1 MTRSRERVAPLT
13 LVVAVATFC
22 VCVCTLAV
30 TAVVLHTNGRI
41 GASTWQVLVA
51 GAPMASLLAIAAGS
65 VAARYARILRLLRA
79 DAVHRLHEPSA
90 PVGAGT
96 LKVPDWAGAEL
107 AELAR
112 TLDALQL
119 RVRMSDEVAERHRRS
134 AETASAGMFELL
146 SGLVAAEEGARGQL
160 AAELHDT
167 VAQSLM
173 TARSMLSDV
182 NGDVPQAAELVAEA
196 EDQVRAGMARTLP
209 PALRAGDPPGAAEA
223 LRDDALAAAVEA
235 LRDDLENRYGLVVT
249 VAWPTTAYP
258 LPLVTAVTVYRFFQ
272 EALLNV
278 VKHADVDAARAELRV
293 DEEWVVASVTDEG
306 PGFDPDQVHSERGR
320 HVGLGLLRE
329 RARLVGGSLEV
340 GSWPA
345 SGTTL
350 TLRLPRGAAGASGLL
365 PMQRAPQIG
374 RPTDSVA

>member
-1 MTRSRERVAPLT
+1 MSRSRERVAPLT
-13 LVVAVATFC
+13 LVVGLATFC

-30 TAVVLHTNGRI
+30 AAVVLHTNGRM

-51 GAPMASLLAIAAGS
+51 GAPMALLLAIAARP
-65 VAARYARILRLLRA
+65 VAARYAGVRRRLRA
-79 DAVHRLHEPSA
+79 DAVPRLHEPSA

-119 RVRMSDEVAERHRRS
+119 RVRMSDEVAEWHRRS

-167 VAQSLM
+167 VAQSLSM
-173 TARSMLSDV
+173 ARLHLAV
-182 NGDVPQAAELVAEA
+182 GDPDSLRSAQVFLEDAEE
-196 EDQVRAGMARTLP
+196 QVRAVMARTRP
-209 PALRAGDPPGAAEA
+209 PALRDGDLASAIGH
-223 LRDDALAAAVEA
+223 LRLDMGS
-235 LRDDLENRYGLVVT
+235 RYGLT
-249 VAWPTTAYP
+249 VRVEWPESPYP
-258 LPLVTAVTVYRFFQ
+258 LPLASAVTVYRFFQ

-278 VKHADVDAARAELRV
+278 VKHADVDDA
-293 DEEWVVASVTDEG
+293 VVTLEVLEDAVIASVRDLG
-306 PGFDPDQVHSERGR
+306 PGFDPAAVRPDRGR

-329 RARLVGGSLEV
+329 RA
-340 GSWPA
+340 
-345 SGTTL
+345 
-350 TLRLPRGAAGASGLL
+350 
-365 PMQRAPQIG
+365 
-374 RPTDSVA
+374 

>member
-1 MTRSRERVAPLT
+1 MSRPRPRVAPLT
-13 LVVAVATFC
+13 SVVGLATFC
-22 VCVCTLAV
+22 VCVGTLAV
-30 TAVVLHTNGRI
+30 TAVVLHTNGRM

-51 GAPMASLLAIAAGS
+51 GAPMALLLAIAAGS
-65 VAARYARILRLLRA
+65 VAARYARLLRLLRA

-173 TARSMLSDV
+173 TASSMLADV
-182 NGDVPQAAELVAEA
+182 DGDVPRAAELVAEA
-196 EDQVRAGMARTLP
+196 EDQVRAVMARTRA
-209 PALRAGDPPGAAEA
+209 PALRDGD
-223 LRDDALAAAVEA
+223 LARAVDA
-235 LRDDLENRYGLVVT
+235 LRDDLENRYGLAVV
-249 VAWPTTAYP
+249 VAWPTQPYP
-258 LPLVTAVTVYRFFQ
+258 LPLVPAVTVYRFFQ

-278 VKHADVDAARAELRV
+278 VKHADVDDATVSLQVLE
-293 DEEWVVASVTDEG
+293 DSVIAQVRDAG
-306 PGFDPDQVHSERGR
+306 PGFAPAAVRPDRGR

-329 RARLVGGSLEV
+329 RARPSGGALDVDSQR
-340 GSWPA
+340 GK
-345 SGTTL
+345 GTAL
-350 TLRLPRGAAGASGLL
+350 TLRLPRPGSAVVPPEELL
-365 PMQRAPQIG
+365 QALP
-374 RPTDSVA
+374 

>member
-1 MTRSRERVAPLT
+1 MSRSRERVAPLT
-13 LVVAVATFC
+13 LVVGLATFC

-30 TAVVLHTNGRI
+30 AAVVLHTNGRM

-51 GAPMASLLAIAAGS
+51 GAPMALLLAIAAGS
-65 VAARYARILRLLRA
+65 VAARYARLLRLLRA

-96 LKVPDWAGAEL
+96 LKVPDWAGSEL

-173 TARSMLSDV
+173 AARSRL
-182 NGDVPQAAELVAEA
+182 GDIDCTFDEEVGDLVAEA
-196 EDQVRAGMARTLP
+196 EEQVRAVMARTRP
-209 PALRAGDPPGAAEA
+209 PALRDGD
-223 LRDDALAAAVEA
+223 LARAVGG
-235 LRDDLENRYGLVVT
+235 LRDDLSTRYGLNVC
-249 VAWPTTAYP
+249 VAWPEQPYP

-278 VKHADVDAARAELRV
+278 VKPADVDDAR
-293 DEEWVVASVTDEG
+293 
-306 PGFDPDQVHSERGR
+306 
-320 HVGLGLLRE
+320 
-329 RARLVGGSLEV
+329 
-340 GSWPA
+340 
-345 SGTTL
+345 
-350 TLRLPRGAAGASGLL
+350 
-365 PMQRAPQIG
+365 
-374 RPTDSVA
+374 